1 MSHGITPEATAEAM
15 ERCATLDA
23 HERDVLIYSSK
34 GLHSKEVGVLM
45 NRGHKWVEKTKTA
58 MFEKLDVSTTVEAA
72 VIAAK
77 AGIV

>member
-15 ERCATLDA
+15 QRCATLDPS
-23 HERDVLIYSSK
+23 ERDVLIYSSK
-34 GLHSKEVGVLM
+34 GLHAKEVGALM
-45 NRGHKWVEKTKTA
+45 NRGHKWVEKVKTT
-58 MFEKLDVSTTVEAA
+58 MFTKLDVSTTVEAA